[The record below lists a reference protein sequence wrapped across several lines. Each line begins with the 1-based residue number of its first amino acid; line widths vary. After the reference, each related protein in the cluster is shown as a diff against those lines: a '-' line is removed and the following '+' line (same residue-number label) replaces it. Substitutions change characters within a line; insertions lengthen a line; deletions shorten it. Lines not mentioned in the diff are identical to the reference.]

1 MHRQENTFRLILF
14 SSLRTMKIIAL
25 LFIVL
30 ILASLGSALYYLV
43 KDQGKSDRV
52 VKALTLRIGLS
63 MVLFLSLMAAYYF
76 GWIPETG
83 LR

>member
-1 MHRQENTFRLILF
+1 
-14 SSLRTMKIIAL
+14 MKIIVL
-25 LFIVL
+25 LFVVF
-30 ILASLGSALYYLV
+30 ILASLGSALYYLL

-52 VKALTLRIGLS
+52 VKALTVRIGLS
-63 MVLFLSLMAAYYF
+63 MALFLALMASYYF

>member
-1 MHRQENTFRLILF
+1 
-14 SSLRTMKIIAL
+14 MKIIVL
-25 LFIVL
+25 LFILL
-30 ILASLGSALYYLV
+30 ILGSLGSALYYLL

-52 VKALTLRIGLS
+52 VKALTVRIGLS

>member
-1 MHRQENTFRLILF
+1 
-14 SSLRTMKIIAL
+14 MKIIVL
-25 LFIVL
+25 LLIIV
-30 ILASLGSALYYLV
+30 ILASLGSALYYLI

-52 VKALTLRIGLS
+52 VKALTVRIGVS
-63 MVLFLSLMAAYYF
+63 MLLFLSLMAAYYF

>member
-1 MHRQENTFRLILF
+1 
-14 SSLRTMKIIAL
+14 MK
-25 LFIVL
+25 FIVL
-30 ILASLGSALYYLV
+30 LFVVVILASLGSALYYLV

-52 VKALTLRIGLS
+52 VKALTVRIGVS
-63 MVLFLSLMAAYYF
+63 MALFLSLMAAYYF

>member
-1 MHRQENTFRLILF
+1 
-14 SSLRTMKIIAL
+14 MKIIVL
-25 LFIVL
+25 LFIVF
-30 ILASLGSALYYLV
+30 ILVSLGSALYYLL

-52 VKALTLRIGLS
+52 VKALTVRIGLS
-63 MVLFLSLMAAYYF
+63 LVLFLTLMAAYYV

>member
-1 MHRQENTFRLILF
+1 
-14 SSLRTMKIIAL
+14 MKFIVL
-25 LFIVL
+25 LFIVV

-43 KDQGKSDRV
+43 KDEGKSDRV
-52 VKALTLRIGLS
+52 VKALTVRIGVS

-76 GWIPETG
+76 GWVPETG

>member
-1 MHRQENTFRLILF
+1 
-14 SSLRTMKIIAL
+14 MKIILL
-25 LFIVL
+25 LFVVL
-30 ILASLGSALYYLV
+30 ILASLGSALYYLL

-52 VKALTLRIGLS
+52 VKALTVRIGLS
-63 MVLFLSLMAAYYF
+63 MALFLSLMAAYYF

>member
-1 MHRQENTFRLILF
+1 
-14 SSLRTMKIIAL
+14 MKIIVL
-25 LFIVL
+25 LFILL
-30 ILASLGSALYYLV
+30 ILGSLGSALYYLL

-52 VKALTLRIGLS
+52 VKALTVRIGLS
-63 MVLFLSLMAAYYF
+63 MVLFLTLMAAYYF

>member
-1 MHRQENTFRLILF
+1 
-14 SSLRTMKIIAL
+14 MKIIVL
-25 LFIVL
+25 LFVVF
-30 ILASLGSALYYLV
+30 ILASLGSALYYLL

-63 MVLFLSLMAAYYF
+63 MALFLALMASYYF

>member
-1 MHRQENTFRLILF
+1 
-14 SSLRTMKIIAL
+14 MKIILL
-25 LFIVL
+25 LFVVL
-30 ILASLGSALYYLV
+30 ILVSLGSALYYLL

-52 VKALTLRIGLS
+52 VKALTVRIGLS
-63 MVLFLSLMAAYYF
+63 MALFLSLMAAYYF